1 MATDEATSLD
11 IAVVRTLR
19 LPKFWTADPQ
29 LWFAQVESQF
39 TTSHITSQAQRFHH
53 VVAALP
59 PETAVDI
66 RDIILEPP
74 TTNPY
79 DTLKAELIK
88 RTSASEH
95 RRLQQLLTSEELGDR
110 TPSQLLRR
118 LQQLLGERA
127 ATFDPALLRELFLQR
142 LPNNVR
148 MVLTS
153 ASGLALVQLAQLAD
167 TVMEV
172 AAPQVAPIAAMQSHL
187 LGASANISAA
197 ETTEDS
203 FRTDIQQAI
212 KALTAQVAALTS
224 RSRSEHRQRSTSRP
238 RYSSPSQAR
247 AVSRHSDI
255 CWYHRTFGDR
265 ARNCVG
271 SCSASGNAYT
281 HH

>member
-1 MATDEATSLD
+1 
-11 IAVVRTLR
+11 
-19 LPKFWTADPQ
+19 
-29 LWFAQVESQF
+29 
-39 TTSHITSQAQRFHH
+39 
-53 VVAALP
+53 
-59 PETAVDI
+59 
-66 RDIILEPP
+66 
-74 TTNPY
+74 
-79 DTLKAELIK
+79 
-88 RTSASEH
+88 
-95 RRLQQLLTSEELGDR
+95 
-110 TPSQLLRR
+110 
-118 LQQLLGERA
+118 
-127 ATFDPALLRELFLQR
+127 
-142 LPNNVR
+142 

-172 AAPQVAPIAAMQSHL
+172 AAPQVAPIAAMQSHP

-224 RSRSEHRQRSTSRP
+224 RSRSEHRQRFTSRP

-271 SCSASGNAYT
+271 SCSASGNACT